1 MDYLLRPSTAL
12 HPPRPGPA
20 ISILVIYSVLL
31 TLFVFTYARLLYT
44 VTANPG
50 YVSRSSQWRT
60 LQESK
65 AKTKGQHYQR
75 CKKSPS
81 RSSDGSTREYAA
93 GESAENGSPTGHGHS
108 GEASTA
114 PAITRPTPGLQD
126 FYSRDVFVCQ
136 TDGRPAWCSTCLNWK
151 PDRAHHCR
159 EIERCVRKMDHFCP
173 W

>member
-31 TLFVFTYARLLYT
+31 SLFVFTYVRLLYT

-65 AKTKGQHYQR
+65 VKTRGQHYQR
-75 CKKSPS
+75 YRKSPG
-81 RSSDGSTREYAA
+81 RSFNGSTRGNAA
-93 GESAENGSPTGHGHS
+93 GDSAENGSPTGHGYS
-108 GEASTA
+108 VEASTV
-114 PAITRPTPGLQD
+114 PGLQD